1 MPPQPSLEHNVESG
15 RPNAAE
21 ILSRAKA
28 ADDAGKTSLLKTEC
42 LNDPLGFL
50 MCIPCVRS
58 ESDRLGTMVFVCGPR
73 AMVRSVCA
81 AAQSCGVLVHA
92 ELFEM

>member
-1 MPPQPSLEHNVESG
+1 M
-15 RPNAAE
+15 
-21 ILSRAKA
+21 
-28 ADDAGKTSLLKTEC
+28 T
-42 LNDPLGFL
+42 LGFL